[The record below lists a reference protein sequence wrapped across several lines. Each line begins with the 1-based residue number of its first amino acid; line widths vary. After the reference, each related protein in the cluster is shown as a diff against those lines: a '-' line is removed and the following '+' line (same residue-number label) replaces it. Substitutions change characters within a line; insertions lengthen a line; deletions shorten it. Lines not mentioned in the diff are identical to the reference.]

1 MTQPV
6 PATTPRTGCN
16 PTGRSSVLWEIPAGT
31 AGVRRE
37 FRLPAVEKKI
47 VLPTLNRSSTVRSG
61 SIIAGFASVFL
72 LGACACPARAD
83 EPAPGAEDSVRDL
96 AAEVLRKAGDGDLGD
111 WTRSI
116 VDRALKRAGETARQ
130 SAAQTVPGSSR
141 ETAAPLPAERHA
153 ARTADG
159 LAGRGSTP
167 EILLFTS
174 LSVPAASWRQWAR
187 DAARIGAPL
196 VMRGVAEGSLRATV
210 KRIGNRL
217 GGHDAGVAI
226 DPRLFRLFGI
236 ERVPAVVVVPGGV
249 PPCASR
255 GCAGDPAPPHDRV
268 TGNIGLAAALETI
281 AVEGGVGRDAA
292 RRHLQRLGGAR

>member
-1 MTQPV
+1 M
-6 PATTPRTGCN
+6 
-16 PTGRSSVLWEIPAGT
+16 
-31 AGVRRE
+31 
-37 FRLPAVEKKI
+37 
-47 VLPTLNRSSTVRSG
+47 LPTLNRSSTVRSG
-61 SIIAGFASVFL
+61 SIVAGLASVFL
-72 LGACACPARAD
+72 LGACAGPARAD
-83 EPAPGAEDSVRDL
+83 EPTPGAGDSVRDL

-130 SAAQTVPGSSR
+130 SAGQTVPGSSR

-153 ARTADG
+153 PSLA
-159 LAGRGSTP
+159 AGRANTS

-187 DAARIGAPL
+187 DAARIRAPL

-255 GCAGDPAPPHDRV
+255 GCADDPAPPHDRV

-281 AVEGGVGRDAA
+281 AAEGSAGRDVA
-292 RRHLQRLGGAR
+292 RRRLARLRGEELP